1 MHRRQSN
8 SAKRA
13 GAPSPEFLESAYVT
27 SQSTSSFIPNPP
39 PRRSSSWSGFR
50 VVRAK
55 LPRSPADK
63 GRQGGLGHDAR
74 QIQSL
79 GIYLGIE
86 LSTQSLREFCAVLNE
101 FALPRAI
108 VDFERDAFVAW
119 NPKFLEQSGYSEDE
133 IKSAKPG
140 ELLTFADSW
149 FPLSSAKEGQ
159 TVEFISSAAKR
170 AFGSDPAPGYVVR
183 SHGKIGYVMLDTF
196 DLRSVQFG
204 QGKVLGREEERTR
217 IVQAYHEEVSSSMI
231 AALFLIETAKS
242 ELQEADLPQAEAV
255 AKASDM
261 LKEATD
267 KLARV
272 LTETS
277 GLPT

>member
-1 MHRRQSN
+1 MGTTSILEI
-8 SAKRA
+8 ALVPTGRA
-13 GAPSPEFLESAYVT
+13 SRT
-27 SQSTSSFIPNPP
+27 
-39 PRRSSSWSGFR
+39 
-50 VVRAK
+50 RAAQDTR
-55 LPRSPADK
+55 LDFM
-63 GRQGGLGHDAR
+63 QNT
-74 QIQSL
+74 
-79 GIYLGIE
+79 GIYLGID
-86 LSTQSLREFCAVLNE
+86 LSTQNLQEFCAVLNE

-119 NPKFLEQSGYSEDE
+119 NSKFIEQTGYSEDE

-140 ELLTFADSW
+140 ELFTFAESW
-149 FPLSSAKEGQ
+149 FPLSGENEEQ

-170 AFGSDPAPGYVVR
+170 AFGADPAPAYVVR

-196 DLRSVQFG
+196 DSPSVQFAQG
-204 QGKVLGREEERTR
+204 QAVGRDEERNR

-242 ELQEADLPQAEAV
+242 ELQEADLPQVEAV

-267 KLARV
+267 KIAQV

-277 GLPT
+277 ASALST